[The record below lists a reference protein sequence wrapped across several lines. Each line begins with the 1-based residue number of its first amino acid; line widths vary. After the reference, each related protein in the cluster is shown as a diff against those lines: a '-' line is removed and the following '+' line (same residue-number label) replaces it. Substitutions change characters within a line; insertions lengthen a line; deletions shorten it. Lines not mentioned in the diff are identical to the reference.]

1 MSLLLAQERSLSGVC
16 TRSLSLLIHR
26 GEVRL
31 KELQE
36 IATLIESDPEFSK
49 EARPSLNHVERYVDA
64 CRKIRR
70 FAEVIQDRKAQIGR
84 DLTLDEIY
92 DLYLCVDENIPLD
105 VHLSMFIPIMQL
117 HTSPEQ
123 RSRWLEKSLRFEII
137 GAYAQTE
144 LAHGSNVRGIE
155 TVTVYDAETES
166 FDLHSPTLTSTK
178 WWPGGLGKTCTH
190 AVVYANLITT
200 NSADGTKQ
208 NHGPHPF
215 MVRIRSEDK
224 HEPLP
229 GIEVGDI
236 GTKLGYNSM
245 DNGYARFNHVKVPR
259 SDMLNGFAQVSRD
272 GVYSKRSGAEKV
284 AYGIMLDVRCRI
296 VANSAYVLARAL
308 TIAIRY
314 SCVRLQGSGPT
325 PSTERAVMDYP
336 TQQKILLPLLALAL
350 SLHFCG
356 RAVREQYDAYL
367 ASSHDLASLPDLHCT
382 TASLK
387 ALVTIRVADGME
399 AARKACGGHGFLQN
413 AGFGDLLTSYLP
425 FCTLEGTRE
434 VLGQQAGRFLVKE
447 LSRGGRGSGGAG
459 SSNSSSSS
467 SSSTSYL
474 FAAKATEG
482 GIEGLPRLE
491 SVRFSSTS
499 DNEFE
504 SLAIQ
509 LVACFQRRARALVSV
524 AAGAVKRALPS
535 LGQEEALVSAGI
547 ELVAAS
553 EAHAEL
559 LTVAAFHNGLTKCES
574 GLKEGA
580 TKAQVRNLFLLHCLS
595 LIELNAGQFILS
607 GAVTPRQAAA
617 ASSAVGVGC
626 RELRNH
632 AVKLVEAW
640 ALSDTRLGS
649 TLGRSDGNYAQA
661 LYDAAK
667 REPLN
672 ANNEGYERHLKYV
685 ICDRFAQSK
694 I

>member
-1 MSLLLAQERSLSGVC
+1 MSAFLAHERSQSGVC
-16 TRSLSLLIHR
+16 TRSLSLLIYR
-26 GEVRL
+26 GEARL

-36 IATLIESDPEFSK
+36 VAALIESDPAFSK

-70 FAEVIQDRKAQIGR
+70 FAEIVQERKAQFGR

-92 DLYLCVDENIPLD
+92 DLYLGVDENIPLD

-155 TVTVYDAETES
+155 TVAVYDAESDS

-190 AVVYANLITT
+190 AVVYANLITK
-200 NSADGTKQ
+200 DR

-259 SDMLNGFAQVSRD
+259 SDMLNGFASLTRD

-314 SCVRLQGSGPT
+314 SCVRLQGSGP
-325 PSTERAVMDYP
+325 PQSAPAERAVMDYP
-336 TQQKILLPLLALAL
+336 TQQKILLPLLALAF
-350 SLHFCG
+350 SLDFCG

-367 ASSHDLASLPDLHCT
+367 SSSHDLSLLPDLHCT

-387 ALVTIRVADGME
+387 ALVTIKVADGME

-447 LSRGGRGSGGAG
+447 LSRGGRGRGGAG
-459 SSNSSSSS
+459 SSSSTSST

-474 FAAKATEG
+474 SAATATEG
-482 GIEGLPRLE
+482 GKEGLPGLE
-491 SVRFSSTS
+491 GVRFSSTS
-499 DNEFE
+499 DAEFE
-504 SLAIQ
+504 SLATQ

-524 AAGAVKRALPS
+524 AAAAVQRALPS

-559 LTVAAFHNGLTKCES
+559 LIVTAFHRGLAKS
-574 GLKEGA
+574 GNGLKEGA
-580 TKAQVRNLFLLHCLS
+580 TKTQVRNLFLLHCLS

-607 GAVTPRQAAA
+607 GAVTARQAAA
-617 ASSAVGVGC
+617 ASSAVGAGC
-626 RELRNH
+626 RELRKH

-649 TLGRSDGNYAQA
+649 TLGKSDGNYAQA

-672 ANNEGYERHLKYV
+672 SNNEGYERHLKFV
-685 ICDRFAQSK
+685 ISDRFARSK